1 MNSFYD
7 QSIFEVKYFSSFQSP
22 WFIIISG
29 LFALIFFQIAN
40 GSWQNI
46 LCDWTW
52 MEKVPLKGGFGR
64 AIELINC
71 EQKPIKGGC
80 IFKKAKKIFT
90 CFGTC
95 LKSINLRISKL
106 KYDTEY
112 FLRLK

>member
-1 MNSFYD
+1 
-7 QSIFEVKYFSSFQSP
+7 
-22 WFIIISG
+22 
-29 LFALIFFQIAN
+29 
-40 GSWQNI
+40 
-46 LCDWTW
+46 

-80 IFKKAKKIFT
+80 IFT